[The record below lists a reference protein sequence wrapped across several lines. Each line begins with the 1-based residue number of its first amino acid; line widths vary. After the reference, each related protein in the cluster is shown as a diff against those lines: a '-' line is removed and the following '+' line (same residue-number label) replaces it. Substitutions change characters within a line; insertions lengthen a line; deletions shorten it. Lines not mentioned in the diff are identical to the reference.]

1 MVYLKLTKKKKKKK
15 NAKHAWKEKNIKSE
29 CDFIG
34 IKDNELGY
42 ECKKCNKKWLKLVN
56 ELIKKFSSIY

>member
-1 MVYLKLTKKKKKKK
+1 MVYLKLTKKKKKKCK
-15 NAKHAWKEKNIKSE
+15 ACKE